1 MFKLVEPK
9 CNIQCGKSDIL
20 LAYIIQN
27 DLRNVKII
35 VEKNRIK
42 FLFDNFKDV
51 QLFILRCF
59 RDDTI

>member
-27 DLRNVKII
+27 DLRNVKRI
-35 VEKNRIK
+35 VEKSKIK
-42 FLFDNFKDV
+42 FFV
-51 QLFILRCF
+51 
-59 RDDTI
+59 

>member
-27 DLRNVKII
+27 DLRNVKRI
-35 VEKNRIK
+35 VEKSRTK
-42 FLFDNFKDV
+42 FLFDDLKNA
-51 QLFILRCF
+51 
-59 RDDTI
+59 